1 MIVYNKTTL
10 GIFAIVATL
19 GILTTSTALTLQ
31 PAHALSKFFN
41 CTTDVA
47 NKTHN
52 LTLED
57 VNACYNKEFHT
68 SGGPGTETT
77 PTTIPTTTHITT
89 TESGEHR
96 GSSHHQDA
104 IRTSIHSPS
113 SSFEGYHRAH
123 NEGFSST
130 TTTTESGEHR
140 GSLHH
145 RHGTTITS
153 IHSPSSSFEGYH
165 RAHNEGFSSSSTAA
179 AAAASIDELLRGYSG
194 VHSSSSSV
202 IGDAAASS
210 SSSSGGASASASATA
225 R

>member
-1 MIVYNKTTL
+1 MIAHNKTTL

-19 GILTTSTALTLQ
+19 GVLTVSTALTLQ

-68 SGGPGTETT
+68 SGGPDTGIT
-77 PTTIPTTTHITT
+77 PTTTTTHITT
-89 TESGEHR
+89 T
-96 GSSHHQDA
+96 D
-104 IRTSIHSPS
+104 
-113 SSFEGYHRAH
+113 
-123 NEGFSST
+123 
-130 TTTTESGEHR
+130 SGEHR

-145 RHGTTITS
+145 QDAIKTSIHSPSSSYEGYQRATTTTTSESGEYRGSLHHHHHGTTITS
-153 IHSPSSSFEGYH
+153 IHSPSSSYEGSH
-165 RAHNEGFSSSSTAA
+165 RAHNEGFSSSSAA
-179 AAAASIDELLRGYSG
+179 AAAAESIGEILRGYSG

-202 IGDAAASS
+202 SGDAAASS
-210 SSSSGGASASASATA
+210 SSSSSGGGASASASATA

>member
-10 GIFAIVATL
+10 GILAIVATL
-19 GILTTSTALTLQ
+19 GILTASTALTLQ

-57 VNACYNKEFHT
+57 VNACYNKEFHS
-68 SGGPGTETT
+68 SGGPGTGIT
-77 PTTIPTTTHITT
+77 PTTIPTHITT
-89 TESGEHR
+89 TQSGE
-96 GSSHHQDA
+96 
-104 IRTSIHSPS
+104 
-113 SSFEGYHRAH
+113 Y
-123 NEGFSST
+123 
-130 TTTTESGEHR
+130 R

-145 RHGTTITS
+145 HHGTTITS
-153 IHSPSSSFEGYH
+153 IHSPSSSSEGSH
-165 RAHNEGFSSSSTAA
+165 RAHNEGFSSSSAAA

-202 IGDAAASS
+202 SGDAAASS
-210 SSSSGGASASASATA
+210 SSSSGGGASASASATS

>member
-19 GILTTSTALTLQ
+19 AILTVSTALTLQ

-52 LTLED
+52 LTLQD

-68 SGGPGTETT
+68 SGGPGTGIT
-77 PTTIPTTTHITT
+77 PTTTTHITT
-89 TESGEHR
+89 TESGEYR
-96 GSSHHQDA
+96 GSLHHQDA
-104 IRTSIHSPS
+104 IRTSMHSPS
-113 SSFEGYHRAH
+113 PSSEGSHRASSP

-130 TTTTESGEHR
+130 TTTTESGEYR

-145 RHGTTITS
+145 HHGTTITS
-153 IHSPSSSFEGYH
+153 IHSPSPSSEGSH
-165 RAHNEGFSSSSTAA
+165 RAHNEGFSSSSAA
-179 AAAASIDELLRGYSG
+179 AAAASIGEILRSYGG
-194 VHSSSSSV
+194 VHSSSSVS
-202 IGDAAASS
+202 GDAAASS

>member
-19 GILTTSTALTLQ
+19 GVLTVSTALTLQ

-68 SGGPGTETT
+68 SGGPGTGIT
-77 PTTIPTTTHITT
+77 PATTTHITT
-89 TESGEHR
+89 TESGEYR
-96 GSSHHQDA
+96 GSLHNQDA

-113 SSFEGYHRAH
+113 SSSEESHRASSH
-123 NEGFSST
+123 NEGFSSPT
-130 TTTTESGEHR
+130 TTTTESGEYR

-145 RHGTTITS
+145 HHGTIITS
-153 IHSPSSSFEGYH
+153 IHSPSSSSEGSH
-165 RAHNEGFSSSSTAA
+165 RAHNEGFSSSS
-179 AAAASIDELLRGYSG
+179 AAASIDELLRGYSG
-194 VHSSSSSV
+194 VHSSSSSAS
-202 IGDAAASS
+202 GDAAASS
-210 SSSSGGASASASATA
+210 SSSSGGASASASATS

>member
-19 GILTTSTALTLQ
+19 GILTVSTALTLQ

-57 VNACYNKEFHT
+57 VNTCYNKEFHT
-68 SGGPGTETT
+68 SGGPGTGIT
-77 PTTIPTTTHITT
+77 PTTIPTHITT
-89 TESGEHR
+89 TQSW
-96 GSSHHQDA
+96 
-104 IRTSIHSPS
+104 
-113 SSFEGYHRAH
+113 
-123 NEGFSST
+123 
-130 TTTTESGEHR
+130 EHR

-145 RHGTTITS
+145 HHGTTITS
-153 IHSPSSSFEGYH
+153 IHSPSSSSEGYH
-165 RAHNEGFSSSSTAA
+165 RPHNEGFSSSSAA

-202 IGDAAASS
+202 SGDAAASS
-210 SSSSGGASASASATA
+210 SSSSSSGGGASASASATA

>member
-1 MIVYNKTTL
+1 MTVYNKTTL
-10 GIFAIVATL
+10 VIFAIVATL
-19 GILTTSTALTLQ
+19 GILTASTALTIQ

-77 PTTIPTTTHITT
+77 PTTTTHITT
-89 TESGEHR
+89 TESGE
-96 GSSHHQDA
+96 
-104 IRTSIHSPS
+104 
-113 SSFEGYHRAH
+113 Y
-123 NEGFSST
+123 
-130 TTTTESGEHR
+130 R

-145 RHGTTITS
+145 HHGTTITS
-153 IHSPSSSFEGYH
+153 IHSPSSSSEGSH
-165 RAHNEGFSSSSTAA
+165 RAHNERFSSSSAA
-179 AAAASIDELLRGYSG
+179 AAAASIGEILRGYSG

-202 IGDAAASS
+202 SGDAAASSS
-210 SSSSGGASASASATA
+210 SSSSGGASASASATS

>member
-10 GIFAIVATL
+10 GIFAIVAIL
-19 GILTTSTALTLQ
+19 GILTASTALTLQ

-41 CTTDVA
+41 CTTEIA

-68 SGGPGTETT
+68 SGGPGTGIT
-77 PTTIPTTTHITT
+77 PTTHTTHTTT

-96 GSSHHQDA
+96 SSLHHQDA

-113 SSFEGYHRAH
+113 SSSEGSHRA
-123 NEGFSST
+123 
-130 TTTTESGEHR
+130 
-140 GSLHH
+140 
-145 RHGTTITS
+145 
-153 IHSPSSSFEGYH
+153 PS
-165 RAHNEGFSSSSTAA
+165 HNEGFSSSS
-179 AAAASIDELLRGYSG
+179 AAASIDEILRSYSG
-194 VHSSSSSV
+194 VYSSSSAS
-202 IGDAAASS
+202 GDAAASS
-210 SSSSGGASASASATA
+210 SSSGASASASATA

>member
-19 GILTTSTALTLQ
+19 GILTVSTALTIQ

-41 CTTDVA
+41 CTTDIA

-57 VNACYNKEFHT
+57 VNACYNKEFHS
-68 SGGPGTETT
+68 SGGPGTGIT
-77 PTTIPTTTHITT
+77 PTTTTTHITT
-89 TESGEHR
+89 TQSGEHR
-96 GSSHHQDA
+96 GSLHHQDA

-113 SSFEGYHRAH
+113 SSYEGSHRAH

-130 TTTTESGEHR
+130 TTTTQSGEYR
-140 GSLHH
+140 GPLRHH
-145 RHGTTITS
+145 HGTTITS
-153 IHSPSSSFEGYH
+153 IHSPSSSSEGSH
-165 RAHNEGFSSSSTAA
+165 RAHNERFSSSSAA
-179 AAAASIDELLRGYSG
+179 AAAASIDEILRGYSG

-202 IGDAAASS
+202 SGDAAASSS
-210 SSSSGGASASASATA
+210 SSSSGGASASASATS

>member
-19 GILTTSTALTLQ
+19 GILTIFTALTLQ

-41 CTTDVA
+41 CTTDIA

-68 SGGPGTETT
+68 SGGPGTGIT
-77 PTTIPTTTHITT
+77 PATPTHITT
-89 TESGEHR
+89 TE
-96 GSSHHQDA
+96 
-104 IRTSIHSPS
+104 T
-113 SSFEGYHRAH
+113 
-123 NEGFSST
+123 
-130 TTTTESGEHR
+130 GEHR

-145 RHGTTITS
+145 HHGTTITS
-153 IHSPSSSFEGYH
+153 IHSPSSSSSSEESH
-165 RAHNEGFSSSSTAA
+165 RGLSHNEGFSSSSAA

-194 VHSSSSSV
+194 VHSSISSSAS
-202 IGDAAASS
+202 GDAAASSS

>member
-19 GILTTSTALTLQ
+19 GILTVSTALTIQ

-41 CTTDVA
+41 CTTDIA

-57 VNACYNKEFHT
+57 VNACYNKEFHS
-68 SGGPGTETT
+68 SGGPGTGIT
-77 PTTIPTTTHITT
+77 PTTTTTHITT
-89 TESGEHR
+89 TQSGEHR
-96 GSSHHQDA
+96 GSLHHQDA

-113 SSFEGYHRAH
+113 SSYEG
-123 NEGFSST
+123 S
-130 TTTTESGEHR
+130 
-140 GSLHH
+140 
-145 RHGTTITS
+145 
-153 IHSPSSSFEGYH
+153 H
-165 RAHNEGFSSSSTAA
+165 RAHNEGFSSSSAA
-179 AAAASIDELLRGYSG
+179 AAAASIDEILRGYSG

-202 IGDAAASS
+202 SGDAAASS
-210 SSSSGGASASASATA
+210 SSSSGGGGASASASATA

>member
-1 MIVYNKTTL
+1 MILYNKTTL

-19 GILTTSTALTLQ
+19 GILTVSTALTLQ

-68 SGGPGTETT
+68 SGGPGTGIT
-77 PTTIPTTTHITT
+77 PTTTHITT
-89 TESGEHR
+89 TGSGEYR
-96 GSSHHQDA
+96 GSLHHQDA
-104 IRTSIHSPS
+104 IRTSMHSPS
-113 SSFEGYHRAH
+113 SSSEGSHRSSSQ

-130 TTTTESGEHR
+130 TTTTESGEYR

-145 RHGTTITS
+145 HHGTTITS
-153 IHSPSSSFEGYH
+153 IHSPSSSSEGSH
-165 RAHNEGFSSSSTAA
+165 RAHNEGFSSSSAA

-194 VHSSSSSV
+194 VHSSSSVS
-202 IGDAAASS
+202 GDAAASS

>member
-19 GILTTSTALTLQ
+19 GILTASTALTLQ

-57 VNACYNKEFHT
+57 VNACYNKEFHS
-68 SGGPGTETT
+68 SGGPGTGTT
-77 PTTIPTTTHITT
+77 PTPTTH
-89 TESGEHR
+89 
-96 GSSHHQDA
+96 
-104 IRTSIHSPS
+104 
-113 SSFEGYHRAH
+113 
-123 NEGFSST
+123 

-145 RHGTTITS
+145 HHGTTITS
-153 IHSPSSSFEGYH
+153 IHSPSSSSEESH
-165 RAHNEGFSSSSTAA
+165 RGLSHNEGFSSSSAA
-179 AAAASIDELLRGYSG
+179 AAAASIDE
-194 VHSSSSSV
+194 
-202 IGDAAASS
+202 
-210 SSSSGGASASASATA
+210 
-225 R
+225 

>member
-19 GILTTSTALTLQ
+19 GILTVSTALTLQ

-57 VNACYNKEFHT
+57 VNTCYNKEFHT
-68 SGGPGTETT
+68 SGGPGTGIT
-77 PTTIPTTTHITT
+77 PTTHTHITT
-89 TESGEHR
+89 TG
-96 GSSHHQDA
+96 
-104 IRTSIHSPS
+104 
-113 SSFEGYHRAH
+113 
-123 NEGFSST
+123 
-130 TTTTESGEHR
+130 SGEHR

-145 RHGTTITS
+145 HHGTTITS
-153 IHSPSSSFEGYH
+153 IHSPSSSSEGYH
-165 RAHNEGFSSSSTAA
+165 RPHNEGFSSSSAA

-202 IGDAAASS
+202 SGDAAASS

>member
-19 GILTTSTALTLQ
+19 GILTVSTALTIQ

-47 NKTHN
+47 NKKHN

-57 VNACYNKEFHT
+57 VNACYNKEFHS
-68 SGGPGTETT
+68 SGGPGKEIAPT
-77 PTTIPTTTHITT
+77 PTTDTHIAT

-96 GSSHHQDA
+96 SSLHHQDA
-104 IRTSIHSPS
+104 I
-113 SSFEGYHRAH
+113 
-123 NEGFSST
+123 
-130 TTTTESGEHR
+130 
-140 GSLHH
+140 HH
-145 RHGTTITS
+145 HGTTITS
-153 IHSPSSSFEGYH
+153 IHSPSSSSEGSK
-165 RAHNEGFSSSSTAA
+165 RRSSENEGFSSSSTA

-194 VHSSSSSV
+194 VHSSSSVS
-202 IGDAAASS
+202 GDAAASS

>member
-19 GILTTSTALTLQ
+19 GILTVSTALTLQ

-77 PTTIPTTTHITT
+77 PTTTHITT

-96 GSSHHQDA
+96 GSLHHEDA

-113 SSFEGYHRAH
+113 SSSEGSHRASSH
-123 NEGFSST
+123 NEGFSSP
-130 TTTTESGEHR
+130 TTTESGEHR

-145 RHGTTITS
+145 HHGTTITS
-153 IHSPSSSFEGYH
+153 IHSPSSSSEGSH
-165 RAHNEGFSSSSTAA
+165 RASSHNEGFSSSSAA

-194 VHSSSSSV
+194 VHSSSSVS
-202 IGDAAASS
+202 GDAAASS

>member
-19 GILTTSTALTLQ
+19 GILTASTALTLQ

-41 CTTDVA
+41 CTTEIA

-68 SGGPGTETT
+68 SGGPGTGIT
-77 PTTIPTTTHITT
+77 PTTHTTHTTT

-96 GSSHHQDA
+96 SSLHHQDA

-113 SSFEGYHRAH
+113 SSSEGSHRA
-123 NEGFSST
+123 
-130 TTTTESGEHR
+130 
-140 GSLHH
+140 
-145 RHGTTITS
+145 
-153 IHSPSSSFEGYH
+153 PS
-165 RAHNEGFSSSSTAA
+165 HNEGFSSSSAA
-179 AAAASIDELLRGYSG
+179 AAAASIDEILRSYSG
-194 VHSSSSSV
+194 VHSSSSSAS
-202 IGDAAASS
+202 GGAAASSSSS
-210 SSSSGGASASASATA
+210 SSSSGGASASSTATA

>member
-19 GILTTSTALTLQ
+19 GILTASTALTLQ

-57 VNACYNKEFHT
+57 VNACYNKEFHS
-68 SGGPGTETT
+68 SGGPGTGTT
-77 PTTIPTTTHITT
+77 PTPTTH
-89 TESGEHR
+89 
-96 GSSHHQDA
+96 
-104 IRTSIHSPS
+104 
-113 SSFEGYHRAH
+113 
-123 NEGFSST
+123 

-145 RHGTTITS
+145 HHGTTITS
-153 IHSPSSSFEGYH
+153 IHSPSSSSEESH
-165 RAHNEGFSSSSTAA
+165 RA
-179 AAAASIDELLRGYSG
+179 
-194 VHSSSSSV
+194 
-202 IGDAAASS
+202 
-210 SSSSGGASASASATA
+210 
-225 R
+225 

>member
-1 MIVYNKTTL
+1 MIVYKKTTL
-10 GIFAIVATL
+10 GIFAIIATL
-19 GILTTSTALTLQ
+19 GILTVSTALTLQ

-68 SGGPGTETT
+68 SGGPGTGIT
-77 PTTIPTTTHITT
+77 PTTTTTHITT

-96 GSSHHQDA
+96 GSLHHQDA
-104 IRTSIHSPS
+104 IKTSIHSPS
-113 SSFEGYHRAH
+113 SSSEGYQRAH

-130 TTTTESGEHR
+130 TTTESGEYR
-140 GSLHH
+140 GPLRHH
-145 RHGTTITS
+145 HGTTITS
-153 IHSPSSSFEGYH
+153 IHSPSSSYEGSH
-165 RAHNEGFSSSSTAA
+165 RAHNEGFSSSSAA
-179 AAAASIDELLRGYSG
+179 AAAESIGEILRGYSG
-194 VHSSSSSV
+194 VHSSSSS
-202 IGDAAASS
+202 ISGDAAASSS